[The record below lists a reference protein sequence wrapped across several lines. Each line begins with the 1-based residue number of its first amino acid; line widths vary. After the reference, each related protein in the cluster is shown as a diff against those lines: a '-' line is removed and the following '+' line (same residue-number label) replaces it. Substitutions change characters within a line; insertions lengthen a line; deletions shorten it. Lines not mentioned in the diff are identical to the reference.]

1 MITVNDNVNIMM
13 GNHFSKAVASEIAYL
28 RKKNGYTGKE
38 LAQYVGVSQQQISRY
53 ESGTSNINVDTL
65 AIILNIL
72 GCSLEKFFKKVDT
85 RMKEDIQSL
94 VN

>member
-1 MITVNDNVNIMM
+1 MNV
-13 GNHFSKAVASEIAYL
+13 G
-28 RKKNGYTGKE
+28 
-38 LAQYVGVSQQQISRY
+38 
-53 ESGTSNINVDTL
+53 TL